1 MTDSVSVNDAMTL
14 SDMEASL
21 DVLRGESQTDID
33 FDVVGSADDIIANA
47 SELVGATKVTVN
59 DGAVDVSDG
68 LQLSQ
73 LEADL
78 ISDDSNS
85 DVLFSVSDSA
95 SAVVDALS
103 DVSAIS
109 TIENITFSV
118 ALQTYGNVKI
128 EQHYTD
134 ENGNTQ
140 AETLSDAPGG
150 WSGAQGKTN
159 FSLNN
164 VEIYSG
170 ATFTLTL
177 NNYDNRNDPAISELG
192 GYELSNHSSFTE
204 NRVVLEEKYTEAPI
218 NSAEAI
224 TVDSGETD
232 VAGAE
237 LIQNNARYQE
247 DASSYDLKDSA
258 GAVLSSTETAMDNGV
273 DDIIITDP
281 FVNASEGVAL
291 TQLEEQHAIKTGD
304 STDEVQFRV
313 EDDAEA
319 IATALISS
327 SGALNGA
334 DELEVTSGTASYDQ
348 AVKIQNVSGYDDTGS
363 AYTISDTAGAIL
375 NASADVLSD
384 SGVSQVIANEVATAQ
399 DALSL
404 SQDGNVDEY
413 NLTAGFNDVTDLTL
427 EEALAIVDASGSLNA
442 STAISDSN
450 VSIEEEVSD
459 IRAAISNGDLGTGT
473 VLESADVHA
482 TVADVADALEIY
494 TGYDS
499 SGVISELDN
508 VVNSFELM
516 EDGFGDIDSSLS
528 FDDLSVI
535 EAKSV
540 YSADNAN
547 KIETISIS
555 DSFGAFDSEVSWLQ
569 ANVNNNIHIEDVTLP
584 QAKQLL
590 SQEDTTYNGLSFSYD
605 LHSTELSG
613 VSFDNESVADAEAY
627 INADNGPNPIEVSI
641 EDSWSIIDN
650 ASSSFSCSRLCI
662 SNWSLYR
669 QFNGY

>member
-1 MTDSVSVNDAMTL
+1 M
-14 SDMEASL
+14 
-21 DVLRGESQTDID
+21 
-33 FDVVGSADDIIANA
+33 
-47 SELVGATKVTVN
+47 
-59 DGAVDVSDG
+59 
-68 LQLSQ
+68 
-73 LEADL
+73 
-78 ISDDSNS
+78 
-85 DVLFSVSDSA
+85 
-95 SAVVDALS
+95 
-103 DVSAIS
+103 
-109 TIENITFSV
+109 
-118 ALQTYGNVKI
+118 
-128 EQHYTD
+128 
-134 ENGNTQ
+134 
-140 AETLSDAPGG
+140 
-150 WSGAQGKTN
+150 
-159 FSLNN
+159 
-164 VEIYSG
+164 
-170 ATFTLTL
+170 
-177 NNYDNRNDPAISELG
+177 
-192 GYELSNHSSFTE
+192 
-204 NRVVLEEKYTEAPI
+204 
-218 NSAEAI
+218 
-224 TVDSGETD
+224 
-232 VAGAE
+232 AGAE

-555 DSFGAFDSEVSWLQ
+555 DSFGSFDSEVSWLQ

-650 ASSSFSCSRLCI
+650 ASPLLLAAVDYVSATGASIDNLTDIDANGYVDEVAFDKDGISDASFFADLTVEEASLASRL
-662 SNWSLYR
+662 R
-669 QFNGY
+669 K